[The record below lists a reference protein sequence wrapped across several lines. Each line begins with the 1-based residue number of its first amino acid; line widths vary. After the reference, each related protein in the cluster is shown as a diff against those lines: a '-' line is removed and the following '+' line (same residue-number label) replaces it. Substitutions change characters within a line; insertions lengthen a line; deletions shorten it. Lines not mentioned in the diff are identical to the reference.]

1 MSNPGESESERDTN
15 AALLGKTV
23 RSADVNGFGVRIK
36 FTDGTVF
43 DYGASDGG
51 YSCWSVERDGRKI
64 V

>member
-1 MSNPGESESERDTN
+1 MSNLSESERDTN

-23 RSADVNGFGVRIK
+23 MSSDVNGFGVRIK

-43 DYGASDGG
+43 DYSASDGG
-51 YSCWSVERDGRKI
+51 YSCWSVERNGRQI